1 MRTFTG
7 ILFGLL
13 TFKNFRDIIIL
24 TSFHQLGWEKI
35 IHVNW
40 KEKIMKVILKVFNR
54 RLNVAGNVDKI
65 FVESICYFLR
75 FNYIQSLSKI
85 VHEAVLGDSL

>member
-13 TFKNFRDIIIL
+13 TFKHFRDITIL
-24 TSFHQLGWEKI
+24 TSFHNE
-35 IHVNW
+35 
-40 KEKIMKVILKVFNR
+40 IMKVILKVFNR

>member
-1 MRTFTG
+1 
-7 ILFGLL
+7 
-13 TFKNFRDIIIL
+13 
-24 TSFHQLGWEKI
+24 
-35 IHVNW
+35 
-40 KEKIMKVILKVFNR
+40 MKVTLKVFNR